1 MQKTEILIIG
11 ATGSTGLYLTDYL
24 SNKNYNIVATGFK
37 ERNSDYFK
45 NKGINYLQLDISKK
59 EII

>member
-1 MQKTEILIIG
+1 MHKTEILIIG

-45 NKGINYLQLDISKK
+45 KKGL
-59 EII
+59 IIFN